1 MGDALE
7 KAMVGIGLM
16 AGSANVIMQLGRAPV
31 GYGVMESRVESG
43 NLFRHPVKRAR
54 TTGTYLAVAAFGTDE
69 ERKAY
74 RKAVNGSHRQ
84 VRSTKDS
91 PVAYNAFDP
100 ELQLWVAAC
109 LYKGLEDVH
118 AAFFGGAAPEE
129 LYADAVV
136 LGTTLQVRPEMW
148 PEDREAFA
156 KYWADGLDRV
166 TIDDR
171 TRAYLTDLVDLRFL
185 PQPFPLV
192 FGRFHRF
199 VTTGFLPACFREHM
213 RLSWTEHDQRT
224 FERLTRGIGH
234 VVRHLPRSVQRF
246 PYNAY
251 LRDLRK
257 RRCEGR
263 PLV

>member
-1 MGDALE
+1 
-7 KAMVGIGLM
+7 MVGAGLM
-16 AGSANVIMQLGRAPV
+16 AGSANVIMQLGRPQV
-31 GYGVMESRVESG
+31 GYGVLESRVESG
-43 NLFRHPVKRAR
+43 NLFRHPLKRAR
-54 TTGTYLAVAAFGTDE
+54 TTGTYLAVATFGTDE
-69 ERKAY
+69 ERRAY
-74 RKAVNGSHRQ
+74 RRAVNGSH
-84 VRSTKDS
+84 VHVKSTADS
-91 PVAYNAFDP
+91 PVRYNAFDP

-118 AAFFGGAAPEE
+118 AALFGGPAPEE
-129 LYADAVV
+129 LYAEAVV

-148 PEDREAFA
+148 PHDREAFA
-156 KYWADGLDRV
+156 RYWAEGLERV

-171 TRAYLTDLVDLRFL
+171 TRAYLRDIAELRFL

-199 VTTGFLPACFREHM
+199 VTTGFLPACFRAHM
-213 RLSWTEHDQRT
+213 KLSWTEHDQRK
-224 FERLTRGIGH
+224 FDQFMRVVGH
-234 VVRHLPRSVQRF
+234 VVRRLPRGVQRF

-257 RRCEGR
+257 RRRAGR